1 MKKPSTGLQSWHRT
15 VIATVALPLV
25 ISLAVMAFAWPASR
39 IAPRDLP
46 VGVVGTSAA
55 SQKAVEGLTHGKP
68 DGFDFHLY
76 ADQASAR
83 SAIKHREIYGAFVI
97 TPGHVTVLE
106 ATAASMPVAQLLTT
120 SGQHLADQAAK
131 AAKAAVKDPTPPG
144 DASFRSTAQKKAAAK
159 KAAAKKIT
167 KVKVKTVD
175 IVPISASDPRGVVF
189 VSALLPLTVC
199 SIIIAALIALTP
211 GRVSVRRRLVDL
223 VAACAVTGLAAYL
236 IAQGLLGALPH
247 QHVAT
252 WAALSFTL
260 LAISTT
266 SFGLVTLIGPP
277 GLGLS
282 VALMVFVGNP
292 FSGSTSAPELLP
304 KAVDQ
309 IGQWLPPGAG
319 AGLLR
324 STAYFDGNA
333 SAGHIVVLAL
343 WTTLGLAAALLGSRR
358 RSALANGTLGDDR
371 LDADDTS
378 AVTPDTTGTTTTVT
392 PAPVFRTHSHARHAA
407 HG

>member
-15 VIATVALPLV
+15 VIATLALPLV

-68 DGFDFHLY
+68 GGFDFHLY

-83 SAIKHREIYGAFVI
+83 SAIKHREIYGAFVV

-120 SGQHLADQAAK
+120 SGQHLADEAAK
-131 AAKAAVKDPTPPG
+131 AAAKDPTPPG
-144 DASFRSTAQKKAAAK
+144 GASVRSTAPKKAAAK

-199 SIIIAALIALTP
+199 SIMIAALVALTP
-211 GRVSVRRRLVDL
+211 GHVSVRRRLVDL

-247 QHVAT
+247 QPVAT
-252 WAALSFTL
+252 WAALSLTL
-260 LAISTT
+260 LAISAT

-304 KAVDQ
+304 KAVDE

-343 WTTLGLAAALLGSRR
+343 WSTLGLAAALLGGRR
-358 RSALANGTLGDDR
+358 RSAVANGTLGDDR
-371 LDADDTS
+371 LGADDTS
-378 AVTPDTTGTTTTVT
+378 AVAPDTAGTTTTVT

>member
-46 VGVVGTSAA
+46 VGVVGTSTA

-76 ADQASAR
+76 TDQASAR

-131 AAKAAVKDPTPPG
+131 AAVKDPTPPG
-144 DASFRSTAQKKAAAK
+144 DASVRSTAQK

-247 QHVAT
+247 QHLAT

-260 LAISTT
+260 LAISAT

-277 GLGLS
+277 GLALS

-304 KAVDQ
+304 KAVDE

-343 WTTLGLAAALLGSRR
+343 WSALGLAAALLGGRR
-358 RSALANGTLGDDR
+358 RSALANGTLGEHR
-371 LDADDTS
+371 LGADDTS
-378 AVTPDTTGTTTTVT
+378 AVAPDAAGTTTTVT